1 MAGGISG
8 NVETDDFSLEPVPV
22 ESRRNWGSLFNA
34 LCGMATAM
42 FFMQVGS
49 IMGTNYG
56 ITNAVIALLY
66 ATILGGALGYLISYV
81 AAKTGMSSHLLGR
94 SGFGFL
100 GVACFSLIYGAN
112 SLMYFSIEGSIMAT
126 SVHAYLPSIPL
137 WILMIIIGLFMIPLS
152 WYGIKLMERFQA
164 LTVWIYLIFL
174 VISVV
179 ISISFFNNNQSNWA
193 LYMPENMPFTW
204 GGFLAC
210 IAIMNGVIAIMALNV
225 ADFSRFIKPSEMKK
239 GNLFVGVFTNI
250 AWFLLAG
257 LFGIWFGVNYT
268 ETNPGVYF
276 VSILGIWGVFFAIVT
291 QLRINLGNLYLG
303 SVSFSNFLYQ
313 TFKFKLGRAISV
325 VVFSIIATILM
336 LLHVIHYMEFLVS
349 LSGVFLMALLSG
361 ILTDIFIVKRFLKI
375 GPSKL
380 EYEPEKL
387 AKINPVG
394 FISFIVSS
402 IIGVCMMFGVF
413 GEVWVSIAAI
423 VSGIINTV
431 LFILLA
437 IVTKGKYYYPSTN
450 RFNNVVVNE
459 KFEN

>member
-1 MAGGISG
+1 MAGGIS
-8 NVETDDFSLEPVPV
+8 NNAETDDFSLEPVPV
-22 ESRRNWGSLFNA
+22 ESRRSWGSLFNA

-49 IMGTNYG
+49 IMGINYG
-56 ITNAVIALLY
+56 ITNAVIALIY
-66 ATILGGALGYLISYV
+66 ATILGGALGYLISYIS
-81 AAKTGMSSHLLGR
+81 AKTGMSSHLLGR

-137 WILMIIIGLFMIPLS
+137 WILMIVIGLFMIPLS
-152 WYGIKLMERFQA
+152 WYGIKLMEKFQA
-164 LTVWIYLIFL
+164 LTVWIYLLFL

-179 ISISFFNNNQSNWA
+179 ISVSMYNNNQLNWA
-193 LYMPENMPFTW
+193 KYMPENMPFT
-204 GGFLAC
+204 GDGFLAC
-210 IAIMNGVIAIMALNV
+210 LAIMNGVIAIMVLNI
-225 ADFSRFIKPSEMKK
+225 ADFSRFIKPREMKK
-239 GNLFVGVFTNI
+239 GNLFVGVFTNV

-276 VSILGIWGVFFAIVT
+276 VGILGLWGVFFAIVT
-291 QLRINLGNLYLG
+291 QIRINLGNLYLG

-325 VVFSIIATILM
+325 VVFSIIATIIM
-336 LLHVIHYMEFLVS
+336 LLNVIHYMEFLVS
-349 LSGVFLMALLSG
+349 LSGVFLMSILSG
-361 ILTDIFIVKRFLKI
+361 ILTDIFIVKKFLKV
-375 GPSKL
+375 GPSIL

-387 AKINPVG
+387 AKVNPVG
-394 FISFIVSS
+394 LLSFILSS
-402 IIGVCMMFGVF
+402 IFGLCMMFGLF
-413 GEVWVSIAAI
+413 GEGWVNLAAI
-423 VSGIINTV
+423 VSGILNTV

-437 IVTKGKYYYPSTN
+437 LITKGKSYYPSREQN
-450 RFNNVVVNE
+450 IVIEEN
-459 KFEN
+459 FETKL